1 LPHVKSYRGRDSL
14 RRNPGGPG
22 QLFRQDPLYYYEGA
36 GRRAVRKISEV
47 LQPVPRPE
55 KVLQFGEGNFLR
67 AFADWQIDIAN
78 EKTGF
83 NGNVVMVQGR
93 EHRPGESTGEIINAQ
108 RGLYTTVLRG
118 LRNGEV
124 VEEFRAVRSVS
135 RCLDPY
141 SRFEEYLGCAENPD
155 LRFVISNTTE
165 AGIAYRAG
173 ERLSDRPQ
181 RSFPGKLAAFLFR
194 RFEHFR
200 GDPAKA
206 LVIIPCELI
215 EKNGE
220 RLREIVERHAG
231 EWGLGAAFL
240 AWLESCD
247 FCNSLVDRIVSGYP
261 REEALRERL
270 GYEDRLLTAG
280 EIFHLWVIESPRDH
294 RAEFPL
300 VQAGLN
306 VIWTEDL
313 SFYRTRKLRILN
325 GAHTS
330 CVPAAYLCGLD
341 TVEQC
346 IRDPLILGLMRRALF
361 EEIIPSMEGNAAELR
376 GYAEGVLER
385 FANPYI
391 EHRLLS
397 ICLNSVSKFRARVL
411 PSLKGFMAK
420 TGKTPPV
427 LAFSLAAL
435 IAFYRGTEMACGEL
449 RGDRNGGAYRIQD
462 EEDVLNRFAALYRE
476 TGGSEVERARRISR
490 AVLGALDWWGEDL
503 RACAGLEEAVGS
515 NLAAIWGSGIK
526 SVIEGLAG

>member
-1 LPHVKSYRGRDSL
+1 MK
-14 RRNPGGPG
+14 
-22 QLFRQDPLYYYEGA
+22 
-36 GRRAVRKISEV
+36 KISEA
-47 LQPVPRPE
+47 LRPVQRPE
-55 KVLQFGEGNFLR
+55 RVLQFGEGNFLR

-83 NGNVVMVQGR
+83 NGNVVMVQPR
-93 EHRPGESTGEIINAQ
+93 EHGPGEAMGEIINAQ

-118 LRNGEV
+118 LREGKT

-141 SRFEEYLGCAENPD
+141 ARFDEYLGCAENPD

-173 ERLSDRPQ
+173 ERLSDRPP

-200 GDPAKA
+200 GDPARA

-215 EKNGE
+215 DKNGE
-220 RLREIVERHAG
+220 KLREIVERYAG
-231 EWGLGAAFL
+231 EWNLGAAFL
-240 AWLESCD
+240 GWLDHCD
-247 FCNSLVDRIVSGYP
+247 FCSSLVDRIVTGCP
-261 REEALRERL
+261 REEEAALWERL

-280 EIFHLWVIESPRDH
+280 ELFHLWVIESPRDH

-300 VQAGLN
+300 ARAGLN

-313 SFYRTRKLRILN
+313 SFYRARKVRILN

-330 CVPAAYLCGLD
+330 CVPAAWLYGLD

-346 IRDPLILGLMRRALF
+346 VADPLILGLMKRAVF
-361 EEIIPSMEGNAAELR
+361 EEIIPSMEGDAAELR
-376 GYAEGVLER
+376 GYADEVFER

-391 EHRLLS
+391 RHRLLS
-397 ICLNSVSKFRARVL
+397 ICLNSVSKFKARAL
-411 PSLKGFMAK
+411 PSLKGYIAK
-420 TGKTPPV
+420 RGEPPPV

-435 IAFYRGTEMACGEL
+435 IAFYQGTNQAGREMTGS
-449 RGDRNGGAYRIQD
+449 RNGAAYPIQD
-462 EEDVLNRFAALYRE
+462 DEDILKRFAALYRE
-476 TGGSEVERARRISR
+476 AGGPERARRISR
-490 AVLGALDWWGEDL
+490 AVLGAADWWGEDL
-503 RACAGLEEAVGS
+503 RAYAGLEEAVGS
-515 NLAAIWGSGIK
+515 CLAGIWGSGIK
-526 SVIEGLAG
+526 NLIGGLVRPGPEC